1 MTTGNLDVYRVR
13 MAPDGSWFVMEH
25 RDGRVEVYAR
35 LVGMMARQR
44 AEKIAEDANRKERA
58 A

>member
-1 MTTGNLDVYRVR
+1 MNLDVYRVR
-13 MAPDGSWFVMEH
+13 AGGEGVYYVMEH

-35 LVGMMARQR
+35 LVGMMAQER